1 MYSLVKLLRLIG
13 LSEKEA
19 LTYLVCLK
27 IGTNPTSIISRH
39 AELNRCTV
47 YSVLEKLQRKKLIHE
62 FEKNKIRYFTAAE
75 PDELVS
81 YIDSERYNL
90 KNYRDLFVSN
100 IPKFNSLKNPYHIT
114 PEVQTFRSERGIQ
127 KIYHKITNK
136 SSLSVICVCSNKTN
150 NNFLRALKS
159 YMKQNASVRILRRKN
174 MKTQKFLL
182 TETYD
187 LKKLPPS
194 IPVEVISTNHIYLL
208 SASDPFG
215 VEIKNSTIVQQ
226 HREHFNILWNL

>member
-1 MYSLVKLLRLIG
+1 
-13 LSEKEA
+13 
-19 LTYLVCLK
+19 
-27 IGTNPTSIISRH
+27 
-39 AELNRCTV
+39 
-47 YSVLEKLQRKKLIHE
+47 
-62 FEKNKIRYFTAAE
+62 
-75 PDELVS
+75 
-81 YIDSERYNL
+81 
-90 KNYRDLFVSN
+90 
-100 IPKFNSLKNPYHIT
+100 
-114 PEVQTFRSERGIQ
+114 
-127 KIYHKITNK
+127 
-136 SSLSVICVCSNKTN
+136 
-150 NNFLRALKS
+150 
-159 YMKQNASVRILRRKN
+159 MKQNASVRILRRKN